1 MHIQNSVLDSDSSGR
16 SRQAFWAS
24 DLMVAGLLVLGLNGQ
39 VLASPVLTYNGF
51 GSLGGVYSDENE
63 ADFVAN
69 SLVQPDGAGYT
80 DDWHFGVDTR
90 LGGQVNAQFSEKLS
104 GVLQVV
110 SQRHYDNSWR
120 PEVEWANL
128 KYQFNDDISV
138 RIGRTVAAAF
148 MVSDTRLVGYANLWV
163 RPPVELY
170 AMVPITNIDG
180 IDGSFK
186 TRFGEALNTTQLAF
200 GRNSFK
206 TPNDVKIEAK
216 NAWIFS
222 NTLEVGRAIFR
233 LGYIAVDVD
242 LKSSGLQMLI
252 GGYDALGD
260 TLSLFPG
267 LEPAATQA
275 HGLARRYEGE
285 GKALEIYSAGLRYE
299 PDEWLLLAEW
309 GEISDFSVF
318 PKTDAWYVTVG
329 RRMGSFTPYITHA
342 RVNSDSPDDGL
353 STAGLPEPLATG
365 GAMLNAG
372 LEAVLTQGVT
382 SQKSVSLGVRWDML
396 SSVAL
401 KAQVQ
406 RIDIDAESGG
416 RLVNIQ
422 PGFEPGGEVNLFS
435 LALDFVF

>member
-1 MHIQNSVLDSDSSGR
+1 
-16 SRQAFWAS
+16 
-24 DLMVAGLLVLGLNGQ
+24 MVAGLLVLGLNGQ

-110 SQRHYDNSWR
+110 TQRHYDNSWM

-148 MVSDTRLVGYANLWV
+148 MMSDTRLVGYANLWV

-186 TRFGEALNTTQLAF
+186 TRFGESLNTAQLAF

-206 TPNDVKIEAK
+206 TPSGAKIEAK

-222 NTLEVGRAIFR
+222 NTLEVGRATFR
-233 LGYIAVDVD
+233 LGYIAADVD
-242 LKSSGLQMLI
+242 LKSSGLQMLVD
-252 GGYDALGD
+252 GYDALGD

-267 LEPAATQA
+267 LEPGATEA
-275 HGLARRYEGE
+275 HALARRYEGE
-285 GKALEIYSAGLRYE
+285 DKTVEIYSAGLRYE

-309 GEISDFSVF
+309 GEISDVSVF

-329 RRMGSFTPYITHA
+329 RRIGSLTPYITHA
-342 RVNSDSPDDGL
+342 RVNADSPDDGL
-353 STAGLPEPLATG
+353 HTAGLPEPLATG

-372 LEAVLTQGVT
+372 LEAALAPGVT

-396 SSVAL
+396 SGVAL
-401 KAQVQ
+401 KAQLQ
-406 RIDIDAESGG
+406 RIDIDAQSSG

-435 LALDFVF
+435 VALDFVF